1 MQEYRSYA
9 SLDDRIL
16 NDGDVGFVGFN
27 NRLRPD
33 QLQGGMLADAQNV
46 RFDRN
51 GEAQVRK
58 GIEVIE
64 APFAVGGDVL
74 RLPTTAEIG
83 NGSTAMLPTTIESAN
98 LVGADNKVS
107 IVINDPA
114 VEAGHTFVATDV
126 VAIEGLGFSTV
137 DPNSVA
143 PTSDP
148 LVITSLKTL
157 ASVTDNAITVGSLS
171 IGRTY
176 TIKTVGSTDFTA
188 IGASA
193 STIGVTFTATGAGS
207 GTGTVTNTKTLK
219 YDLSGSNESYSA
231 AVALPEDLIT
241 TAGNFL
247 VGKTYTIQSVGS
259 TNFTAIGA
267 SSNYVDVAFTATGAG
282 SGTGT
287 ASFNLNANTTQAV
300 IGFNMVL
307 DQGSVTEVYAST
319 EFSDPNENASQY
331 ILIASNLKV
340 VAKNLATNATVD
352 IAYPAGETV
361 PPAASMLQAFNKVFI
376 FRKGQVALEWD
387 GSFSTITSGSFEV
400 GKTYSITSLGGNSQ
414 TEWNTAAGTSGVT
427 YAVGSTFT
435 AATVGASGTG
445 TATSAFSKVASGT
458 YTQPV
463 QMSSTVTTAAGKM
476 TVTAGS
482 AHNLST
488 GNEVIVEDKA
498 GSNLVVGERYIVTVV
513 DSTNFTIF
521 VQHANETNT
530 QNVIFQKQVS
540 VGLGFT
546 HMPAPEFAVYHQRRL
561 VMPFQFSVTG
571 TNSYTSRGI
580 IDEVIASD
588 ILDSD
593 TYDQIYAQYR
603 FNAGEA
609 DFTVGLHSFSED
621 NLMVF
626 NRNSIHL
633 ISNTTSLQAA
643 STKLLTDEVGC
654 VARQS
659 IQQVGSQ
666 VIFLSD
672 NGVYSTQFFD
682 EYNLRGTETPLSEP
696 INETIKRINKDQR
709 GQAVAVY
716 FDNRYFIAV
725 PVDKFRDNRTENQ
738 VSGEFLT
745 KADALLAGI
754 PRENIEDSVALRNNV
769 ILIYNFLNKQWESV
783 DSVNSTDWDI
793 ENLIVAGEGSKRGVY
808 AINRLGGIHKIDSRL
823 QGVDLI
829 NVSIGGSDTTKDVK
843 GSITTRQYTF
853 GNMSRKNWKE
863 FQMHVESSADNT
875 SNFDLSA
882 ETENPDGTFTLGTL
896 NSFNGN
902 SDLAAAEDVSIR
914 GRIGNRRGH
923 GIQFTVNNTQGR
935 PRIRS
940 LQTQG
945 STSFRST
952 QKAE

>member
-16 NDGDVGFVGFN
+16 KDGDVGFVGFN

-74 RLPTTAEIG
+74 RLPTTAQIDDG
-83 NGSTAMLPTTIESAN
+83 VTALLPTTIESAN

-114 VEAGHTFVATDV
+114 VEAGHTFVATNAV
-126 VAIEGLGFSTV
+126 TVEGLGFSTV
-137 DPNSVA
+137 DPNG
-143 PTSDP
+143 
-148 LVITSLKTL
+148 LKTL

-259 TNFTAIGA
+259 TDFTAIGA
-267 SSNYVDVAFTATGAG
+267 SSNSVDVAFTATGAG

-307 DQGSVTEVYAST
+307 DQGAVTEVYAST

-400 GKTYSITSLGGNSQ
+400 GKTYSITSLGDNSQ

-463 QMSSTVTTAAGKM
+463 QISSTVTTAAGKM

-513 DSTNFTIF
+513 DSTTFTIF
-521 VQHANETNT
+521 VQHANESNT
-530 QNVIFQKQVS
+530 PNVIFQKQVS

-561 VMPFQFSVTG
+561 VMPFQFSVNASP
-571 TNSYTSRGI
+571 NSYTSRGI

-593 TYDQIYAQYR
+593 TYDQIFAQYR

-633 ISNTTSLQAA
+633 ISNTTSLQSA

-654 VARQS
+654 VARNS
-659 IQQVGSQ
+659 IEQVGSQ

-709 GQAVAVY
+709 SQAVAVY

-725 PVDKFRDNRTENQ
+725 PLDD
-738 VSGEFLT
+738 
-745 KADALLAGI
+745 
-754 PRENIEDSVALRNNV
+754 ALRNNA
-769 ILIYNFLNKQWESV
+769 ILIYNFLNKQWESI
-783 DSVNSTDWDI
+783 DSVDSTDWDI
-793 ENLIVAGEGSKRGVY
+793 ENLIVAGEGSQRGVY
-808 AINRLGGIHKIDSRL
+808 AINRLGGIHKVDARL
-823 QGVDLI
+823 QGDDLI
-829 NVSIGGSDTTKDVK
+829 NVSIGGSDETKDVK

-863 FQMHVESSADNT
+863 FQMHVESSADNA

-902 SDLAAAEDVSIR
+902 ANLPKAEDVSIR

-940 LQTQG
+940 IQTQG
-945 STSFRST
+945 ATSFRST

>member
-9 SLDDRIL
+9 NLDDRIL

-74 RLPTTAEIG
+74 RLPTTGEIG
-83 NGSTAMLPTTIESAN
+83 NGSTAMLPTTIESATLDGTPN
-98 LVGADNKVS
+98 QAN
-107 IVINDPA
+107 IIINDPA
-114 VEAGHTFVATDV
+114 VEAGHIFAADDV
-126 VAIEGLGFSTV
+126 VTVEGLGFSTV
-137 DPNSVA
+137 DPNG
-143 PTSDP
+143 
-148 LVITSLKTL
+148 LKTL
-157 ASVTDNAITVGSLS
+157 VSVTDN
-171 IGRTY
+171 
-176 TIKTVGSTDFTA
+176 
-188 IGASA
+188 GA
-193 STIGVTFTATGAGS
+193 TR
-207 GTGTVTNTKTLK
+207 TLK
-219 YDLSGSNESYSA
+219 YALTGSDE
-231 AVALPEDLIT
+231 
-241 TAGNFL
+241 
-247 VGKTYTIQSVGS
+247 TYTTPIVLPQQLP
-259 TNFTAIGA
+259 FA
-267 SSNYVDVAFTATGAG
+267 
-282 SGTGT
+282 
-287 ASFNLNANTTQAV
+287 LNANTTQAV

-307 DQGSVTEVYAST
+307 DQGQVTEVYAST
-319 EFSDPNENASQY
+319 AFSDPNDNASQY
-331 ILIASNLKV
+331 LLIASNLKV
-340 VAKNLATNATVD
+340 VTKNLATDATVD

-361 PPAASMLQAFNKVFI
+361 PPESSMLQTFNKVFI

-387 GSFSTITSGSFEV
+387 GSFSTVTAGSFVV
-400 GKTYSITSLGGNSQ
+400 GRTYTIT
-414 TEWNTAAGTSGVT
+414 
-427 YAVGSTFT
+427 AVGNTDFQAIGASADTIGVTFT
-435 AATVGASGTG
+435 ATGAGSGTG

-463 QMSSTVTTAAGKM
+463 PLSLTDIDYVSGIATATASTAAVATLLVGDTLTFTDAGSSTYAAGDTI
-476 TVTAGS
+476 TVKS
-482 AHNLST
+482 IPST
-488 GNEVIVEDKA
+488 TTFTFASDKA
-498 GSNLVVGERYIVTVV
+498 DDTNKNGTV
-513 DSTNFTIF
+513 
-521 VQHANETNT
+521 
-530 QNVIFQKQVS
+530 QKRVS
-540 VGLGFT
+540 VGLGFS

-561 VMPFQFSVTG
+561 VMPFQFSVDASP
-571 TNSYTSRGI
+571 NSYTSRGI
-580 IDEVIASD
+580 LDEVIASD

-696 INETIKRINKDQR
+696 INETIKRINKDQST
-709 GQAVAVY
+709 QAVAVY

-725 PVDKFRDNRTENQ
+725 PLDD
-738 VSGEFLT
+738 
-745 KADALLAGI
+745 
-754 PRENIEDSVALRNNV
+754 ALRNNA
-769 ILIYNFLNKQWESV
+769 ILIYNFLNKQWESI
-783 DSVNSTDWDI
+783 DSVDSTDWDI
-793 ENLIVAGEGSKRGVY
+793 ENLIVAGEGSQRGVY
-808 AINRLGGIHKIDSRL
+808 AINRLGGIHKIDARL
-823 QGVDLI
+823 QGDDLI
-829 NVSIGGSDTTKDVK
+829 NVSIGGSNETKDVK

-853 GNMSRKNWKE
+853 GNMTRKNWKE
-863 FQMHVESSADNT
+863 FQMHVESSADNN

-902 SDLAAAEDVSIR
+902 ADLLKAEDVSIR

>member
-83 NGSTAMLPTTIESAN
+83 NGSTAMLPTTIESATLDGDDTPDKAN
-98 LVGADNKVS
+98 
-107 IVINDPA
+107 IIINNPA
-114 VEAGHTFVATDV
+114 VEAGHTFAADDV
-126 VAIEGLGFSTV
+126 VAVEGLGFTTV

-157 ASVTDNAITVGSLS
+157 LSVTDNGN
-171 IGRTY
+171 G
-176 TIKTVGSTDFTA
+176 
-188 IGASA
+188 
-193 STIGVTFTATGAGS
+193 
-207 GTGTVTNTKTLK
+207 TKTLK
-219 YDLSGSNESYSA
+219 YALTGANETYTTPI
-231 AVALPEDLIT
+231 VLPEQLE
-241 TAGNFL
+241 F
-247 VGKTYTIQSVGS
+247 Q
-259 TNFTAIGA
+259 
-267 SSNYVDVAFTATGAG
+267 
-282 SGTGT
+282 
-287 ASFNLNANTTQAV
+287 LNANTTQAV

-361 PPAASMLQAFNKVFI
+361 PPESSMLQAFNKVFI

-400 GKTYSITSLGGNSQ
+400 GKTYTITSLGGNSQ
-414 TEWNTAAGTSGVT
+414 AEWNTAAGTSGVT

-435 AATVGASGTG
+435 AATVGVSGTG
-445 TATSAFSKVASGT
+445 TATSSFSKVASGT

-463 QMSSTVTTAAGKM
+463 ELDSDGFVITNGEATVDVDNTLSAGDTVVLTAAGGSTLTQGDSFVVSEASSTEFKFFVNADD
-476 TVTAGS
+476 VT
-482 AHNLST
+482 N
-488 GNEVIVEDKA
+488 K
-498 GSNLVVGERYIVTVV
+498 
-513 DSTNFTIF
+513 TNIHFT
-521 VQHANETNT
+521 
-530 QNVIFQKQVS
+530 KKVS

-696 INETIKRINKDQR
+696 INETIKRINKDQSS
-709 GQAVAVY
+709 QAVAVY

>member
-9 SLDDRIL
+9 NLDDRIL
-16 NDGDVGFVGFN
+16 NDGDVGFAGFN

-33 QLQGGMLADAQNV
+33 QLQGGMLVDSQNI
-46 RFDRN
+46 RLDRN

-74 RLPTTAEIG
+74 RLPTTAEID
-83 NGSTAMLPTTIESAN
+83 NGSTAMLPTTIESATLDGTPN
-98 LVGADNKVS
+98 QAN
-107 IVINDPA
+107 IIINDPA
-114 VEAGHTFVATDV
+114 VEAGHIFAADNV
-126 VAIEGLGFSTV
+126 VTVEGLGFSTV
-137 DPNSVA
+137 DPNG
-143 PTSDP
+143 
-148 LVITSLKTL
+148 LKTL
-157 ASVTDNAITVGSLS
+157 VSVTDN
-171 IGRTY
+171 
-176 TIKTVGSTDFTA
+176 
-188 IGASA
+188 GA
-193 STIGVTFTATGAGS
+193 TR
-207 GTGTVTNTKTLK
+207 TLK
-219 YDLSGSNESYSA
+219 YALSGSDE
-231 AVALPEDLIT
+231 
-241 TAGNFL
+241 
-247 VGKTYTIQSVGS
+247 TYTAPIVLPQALE
-259 TNFTAIGA
+259 FT
-267 SSNYVDVAFTATGAG
+267 
-282 SGTGT
+282 
-287 ASFNLNANTTQAV
+287 LNANTEQAV

-319 EFSDPNENASQY
+319 DFSDPNENASQY

-361 PPAASMLQAFNKVFI
+361 PPESSMLQAFNKVFI
-376 FRKGQVALEWD
+376 FRKGQVALEWN
-387 GSFSTITSGSFEV
+387 GSFS
-400 GKTYSITSLGGNSQ
+400 
-414 TEWNTAAGTSGVT
+414 GTP
-427 YAVGSTFT
+427 AFT
-435 AATVGASGTG
+435 
-445 TATSAFSKVASGT
+445 KVASGT

-463 QMSSTVTTAAGKM
+463 PLSLTDIDYASGVATATASTAAVATLLVGDTLTFTDAGSSTYSVGD
-476 TVTAGS
+476 TVTVQTIP
-482 AHNLST
+482 ST
-488 GNEVIVEDKA
+488 TTFTFSSDKA
-498 GSNLVVGERYIVTVV
+498 DATNKNGTV
-513 DSTNFTIF
+513 
-521 VQHANETNT
+521 
-530 QNVIFQKQVS
+530 QKRVS
-540 VGLGFT
+540 VGLGFS

-561 VMPFQFSVTG
+561 VMPFQFSVDASV
-571 TNSYTSRGI
+571 NSYTSRGI
-580 IDEVIASD
+580 LDEVIASD

-633 ISNTTSLQAA
+633 ISNTTALQSA

-654 VARQS
+654 IARQT
-659 IQQVGSQ
+659 ITQVGNQ

-696 INETIKRINKDQR
+696 INETIKRINKDQST
-709 GQAVAVY
+709 QAVAVY

-725 PVDKFRDNRTENQ
+725 PLDD
-738 VSGEFLT
+738 
-745 KADALLAGI
+745 
-754 PRENIEDSVALRNNV
+754 ALRNNA
-769 ILIYNFLNKQWESV
+769 ILIYNFLNKQWESIDNV
-783 DSVNSTDWDI
+783 DSEDWDI
-793 ENLIVAGEGSKRGVY
+793 ENLIVAGEGSQRGVY
-808 AINRLGGIHKIDSRL
+808 AINRLGGIHKIDARL
-823 QGVDLI
+823 QGDDLI
-829 NVSIGGSDTTKDVK
+829 NVSIGGSNETKDVK

-853 GNMSRKNWKE
+853 GNMTRKNWKE
-863 FQMHVESSADNT
+863 FQMHVESSADNN

-902 SDLAAAEDVSIR
+902 ADLLKAEDVSIR

-923 GIQFTVNNTQGR
+923 GIQFTINNTQGR

>member
-74 RLPTTAEIG
+74 RLPTTAQIDDG
-83 NGSTAMLPTTIESAN
+83 VTAMLPTTIESAN

-259 TNFTAIGA
+259 TDFTAIGA
-267 SSNYVDVAFTATGAG
+267 SSNSVDVAFTATGVG

-287 ASFNLNANTTQAV
+287 ASFNLSANTTQAV

-307 DQGSVTEVYAST
+307 DQGAVTEVYAST
-319 EFSDPNENASQY
+319 DFSDPNENASQY

-340 VAKNLATNATVD
+340 VTKNLATNATVD

-361 PPAASMLQAFNKVFI
+361 PPESSMLQAFNKVFI

-387 GSFSTITSGSFEV
+387 GSFS
-400 GKTYSITSLGGNSQ
+400 
-414 TEWNTAAGTSGVT
+414 GTP
-427 YAVGSTFT
+427 AFT
-435 AATVGASGTG
+435 
-445 TATSAFSKVASGT
+445 KVASGT

-463 QMSSTVTTAAGKM
+463 PLSLTDIDYASGVATATASTAAVATLLVGDTLTFTDAGSSTYSVGD
-476 TVTAGS
+476 TVTVQTIP
-482 AHNLST
+482 ST
-488 GNEVIVEDKA
+488 TTFTFSSDKA
-498 GSNLVVGERYIVTVV
+498 DATNKNGTV
-513 DSTNFTIF
+513 
-521 VQHANETNT
+521 
-530 QNVIFQKQVS
+530 QKRVS
-540 VGLGFT
+540 VGLGFS

-561 VMPFQFSVTG
+561 VMPFQFSVDASP
-571 TNSYTSRGI
+571 NSYTSRGI

-659 IQQVGSQ
+659 IKQVGNQ

-709 GQAVAVY
+709 SQAVAVY

-725 PVDKFRDNRTENQ
+725 PLDD
-738 VSGEFLT
+738 
-745 KADALLAGI
+745 
-754 PRENIEDSVALRNNV
+754 ALRNNA
-769 ILIYNFLNKQWESV
+769 ILIYNFLNKQWESI
-783 DSVNSTDWDI
+783 DSVDSTDWDI
-793 ENLIVAGEGSKRGVY
+793 ENLIVAGEGSQRGVY
-808 AINRLGGIHKIDSRL
+808 AINRLGGIHKIDARL
-823 QGVDLI
+823 QGDDLI
-829 NVSIGGSDTTKDVK
+829 NVSIGGSNETKDVK

-853 GNMSRKNWKE
+853 GNMTRKNWKE
-863 FQMHVESSADNT
+863 FQMHIESSADNA

-902 SDLAAAEDVSIR
+902 ANLPKAEDVSIR

-923 GIQFTVNNTQGR
+923 GIQFTINNTQGR

-952 QKAE
+952 QKAI

>member
-9 SLDDRIL
+9 NLDDRIL

-33 QLQGGMLADAQNV
+33 QLQGGMLVDSQNI
-46 RFDRN
+46 RLDRN

-64 APFAVGGDVL
+64 APFAVGGSDAVL
-74 RLPTTAEIG
+74 RLPTDDQVG
-83 NGSTAMLPTTIESAN
+83 NGSTTMLPTTIESATLDGTPN
-98 LVGADNKVS
+98 QAN
-107 IVINDPA
+107 IIINDPA
-114 VEAGHTFVATDV
+114 VEAGHIFAADDV
-126 VAIEGLGFSTV
+126 VTVEGLGFSTV
-137 DPNSVA
+137 DPNGLR
-143 PTSDP
+143 T
-148 LVITSLKTL
+148 LV
-157 ASVTDNAITVGSLS
+157 SVTDN
-171 IGRTY
+171 
-176 TIKTVGSTDFTA
+176 
-188 IGASA
+188 GA
-193 STIGVTFTATGAGS
+193 TR
-207 GTGTVTNTKTLK
+207 TLK
-219 YDLSGSNESYSA
+219 YALTGSNE
-231 AVALPEDLIT
+231 
-241 TAGNFL
+241 
-247 VGKTYTIQSVGS
+247 TYTAPIVLPQQLS
-259 TNFTAIGA
+259 FT
-267 SSNYVDVAFTATGAG
+267 
-282 SGTGT
+282 
-287 ASFNLNANTTQAV
+287 LNTNTTQAI
-300 IGFNMVL
+300 IGFNMLL
-307 DQGSVTEVYAST
+307 DQGEVTEVYASSS
-319 EFSDPNENASQY
+319 FSDPNDNASQY
-331 ILIASNLKV
+331 ILIASNQKV
-340 VAKNLATNATVD
+340 VAKNLLTEATVD
-352 IAYPAGETV
+352 LTYPVAETV
-361 PPAASMLQAFNKVFI
+361 PPESSMLQAFNKVFI
-376 FRKGQVALEWD
+376 FRKGQAALEWD
-387 GSFSTITSGSFEV
+387 GSFSTVTAGSFVV
-400 GKTYSITSLGGNSQ
+400 GRTYTIT
-414 TEWNTAAGTSGVT
+414 
-427 YAVGSTFT
+427 AVGNTNFQAIGASADTTGITFT
-435 AATVGASGTG
+435 ATGAGSGTG

-463 QMSSTVTTAAGKM
+463 PLSLTDIDYASGIATATASTAAVATLLVGDTLTFTDSGSSTYSVGDAVVVRSIPSTT
-476 TVTAGS
+476 TFTF
-482 AHNLST
+482 ST
-488 GNEVIVEDKA
+488 DKA
-498 GSNLVVGERYIVTVV
+498 
-513 DSTNFTIF
+513 DATNKNGTL
-521 VQHANETNT
+521 
-530 QNVIFQKQVS
+530 QKRVS
-540 VGLGFT
+540 VGLGFS

-561 VMPFQFSVTG
+561 VMPFQFSVNATP
-571 TNSYTSRGI
+571 NSYTSRGI
-580 IDEVIASD
+580 LDEVIASD

-633 ISNTTSLQAA
+633 ISNTTSLQGA

-709 GQAVAVY
+709 TQAVAVY

-725 PVDKFRDNRTENQ
+725 PLDN
-738 VSGEFLT
+738 
-745 KADALLAGI
+745 
-754 PRENIEDSVALRNNV
+754 ALRNNA
-769 ILIYNFLNKQWESV
+769 ILVYNFLNKQWESI
-783 DSVNSTDWDI
+783 DSVDNSEWDI
-793 ENLIVAGEGSKRGVY
+793 ENLIVSGEGSNRGVY
-808 AINRLGGIHKIDSRL
+808 AINRLGGIHKLDSRL
-823 QGVDLI
+823 QGDDLI
-829 NVSIGGSDTTKDVK
+829 NVSIGGSDVAEDIK

-853 GNMSRKNWKE
+853 GNMTRKNWKE
-863 FQMHVESSADNT
+863 FQMHVESSADNA

-882 ETENPDGTFTLGTL
+882 ETENPDGIFPLGTL
-896 NSFNGN
+896 KSFNDN
-902 SDLAAAEDVSIR
+902 ADLPKAEDVSIR

>member
-9 SLDDRIL
+9 NLDDRIL
-16 NDGDVGFVGFN
+16 NDGDVGFAGFN

-33 QLQGGMLADAQNV
+33 QLQGGMLVDSQNI
-46 RFDRN
+46 RLDRN

-64 APFAVGGDVL
+64 APFAVGGTVF
-74 RLPTTAEIG
+74 RLPSTAEIG
-83 NGSTAMLPTTIESAN
+83 NGSTAMLPTTIESAS
-98 LVGADNKVS
+98 LVGADNQAN
-107 IVINDPA
+107 IIIDDPA
-114 VEAGHTFVATDV
+114 VEAGYTFAADDV
-126 VAIEGLGFSTV
+126 VTVEGLGPSGSSFTV
-137 DPNSVA
+137 DPNGLR
-143 PTSDP
+143 T
-148 LVITSLKTL
+148 LV
-157 ASVTDNAITVGSLS
+157 SVTDN
-171 IGRTY
+171 
-176 TIKTVGSTDFTA
+176 
-188 IGASA
+188 GA
-193 STIGVTFTATGAGS
+193 TR
-207 GTGTVTNTKTLK
+207 TLK
-219 YDLSGSNESYSA
+219 YALSGSNE
-231 AVALPEDLIT
+231 
-241 TAGNFL
+241 
-247 VGKTYTIQSVGS
+247 TYTAPIVLPQALE
-259 TNFTAIGA
+259 FT
-267 SSNYVDVAFTATGAG
+267 
-282 SGTGT
+282 
-287 ASFNLNANTTQAV
+287 LNANTEQAV
-300 IGFNMVL
+300 IGFNMLL
-307 DQGSVTEVYAST
+307 DQGAVTEVYAST
-319 EFSDPNENASQY
+319 NFSDPNENASQY

-361 PPAASMLQAFNKVFI
+361 PPESSMLQAFNKVFI
-376 FRKGQVALEWD
+376 FRKGQVALEWN
-387 GSFSTITSGSFEV
+387 GSFS
-400 GKTYSITSLGGNSQ
+400 
-414 TEWNTAAGTSGVT
+414 GTP
-427 YAVGSTFT
+427 AFT
-435 AATVGASGTG
+435 
-445 TATSAFSKVASGT
+445 KVASGT

-463 QMSSTVTTAAGKM
+463 QITSTVTTASGKM

-498 GSNLVVGERYIVTVV
+498 GSNLIVGERYIVTVV
-513 DSTNFTIF
+513 DSTTFTIF
-521 VQHANETNT
+521 VQHANESNT
-530 QNVIFQKQVS
+530 PNVIFQQQVS

-580 IDEVIASD
+580 LDEVIASD

-654 VARQS
+654 VARNS
-659 IQQVGSQ
+659 IEQVGSQ

-709 GQAVAVY
+709 SQAVAVY

-725 PVDKFRDNRTENQ
+725 PLDD
-738 VSGEFLT
+738 
-745 KADALLAGI
+745 
-754 PRENIEDSVALRNNV
+754 ALRNNA
-769 ILIYNFLNKQWESV
+769 ILIYNFLNKQWESI
-783 DSVNSTDWDI
+783 DSVDSTDWDI
-793 ENLIVAGEGSKRGVY
+793 ENLIVAGEGSNRGVY
-808 AINRLGGIHKIDSRL
+808 AINRLGGIHKLDSRL
-823 QGVDLI
+823 QGDDLI
-829 NVSIGGSDTTKDVK
+829 NVSIGGSDVAKDIK

-853 GNMSRKNWKE
+853 GNMTRKNWKE
-863 FQMHVESSADNT
+863 FQMHVESSADNA

-882 ETENPDGTFTLGTL
+882 ETENPDGTFALGTL
-896 NSFNGN
+896 NSFNDN
-902 SDLAAAEDVSIR
+902 VNLPKAEDVSIR

>member
-16 NDGDVGFVGFN
+16 KDGDVGFVGFN

-74 RLPTTAEIG
+74 RLPTAAQIDDGVTAL
-83 NGSTAMLPTTIESAN
+83 LPTTIESAN

-114 VEAGHTFVATDV
+114 VEAGHTFVATNAV
-126 VAIEGLGFSTV
+126 TVEGLGFSTV
-137 DPNSVA
+137 DPNG
-143 PTSDP
+143 
-148 LVITSLKTL
+148 LKTL
-157 ASVTDNAITVGSLS
+157 ASVTDNG
-171 IGRTY
+171 
-176 TIKTVGSTDFTA
+176 D
-188 IGASA
+188 
-193 STIGVTFTATGAGS
+193 
-207 GTGTVTNTKTLK
+207 TKTLK
-219 YDLSGSNESYSA
+219 YDLSGSNEGYSA
-231 AVALPEDLIT
+231 AIVLPEQLQV

-247 VGKTYTIQSVGS
+247 IGKTYTIQSVGS
-259 TNFTAIGA
+259 TDFTAIGA
-267 SSNYVDVAFTATGAG
+267 SSNAVDVAFTATGAG

-307 DQGSVTEVYAST
+307 DQGAVTEVYAST

-340 VAKNLATNATVD
+340 VAKNLTTNATVD

-400 GKTYSITSLGGNSQ
+400 GKTYSITSLGDNSQ

-463 QMSSTVTTAAGKM
+463 QISSTVTTAAGKM

-561 VMPFQFSVTG
+561 VMPFQFSVNASV
-571 TNSYTSRGI
+571 NSYTSRGI

-696 INETIKRINKDQR
+696 INETIKRINKDQSS
-709 GQAVAVY
+709 QAVAVY

-725 PVDKFRDNRTENQ
+725 PLDD
-738 VSGEFLT
+738 
-745 KADALLAGI
+745 
-754 PRENIEDSVALRNNV
+754 ALRNNA
-769 ILIYNFLNKQWESV
+769 ILIYNFLNKQWESIDNV
-783 DSVNSTDWDI
+783 DSTDWDI
-793 ENLIVAGEGSKRGVY
+793 ENLIVAGEGSQRGVY
-808 AINRLGGIHKIDSRL
+808 AINRLGGIHKVDARL
-823 QGVDLI
+823 QGDDLI
-829 NVSIGGSDTTKDVK
+829 NVSIGGSDETKTVK

-863 FQMHVESSADNT
+863 FQMHVESSADNA

-902 SDLAAAEDVSIR
+902 ANLPKAEDVSIR

-940 LQTQG
+940 IQTQG
-945 STSFRST
+945 ATSFRST

>member
-9 SLDDRIL
+9 NLDDRIL
-16 NDGDVGFVGFN
+16 NDGDVGFAGFN

-33 QLQGGMLADAQNV
+33 QLQGGMLVDSQNI
-46 RFDRN
+46 RLDRN

-74 RLPTTAEIG
+74 RLPTTAEID
-83 NGSTAMLPTTIESAN
+83 NGSTAMLPTTIESATLDGTPN
-98 LVGADNKVS
+98 QAN
-107 IVINDPA
+107 IIINDPA
-114 VEAGHTFVATDV
+114 IEAGHIFAADDV
-126 VAIEGLGFSTV
+126 VAIEGLGFTTV

-157 ASVTDNAITVGSLS
+157 VSVTDN
-171 IGRTY
+171 
-176 TIKTVGSTDFTA
+176 
-188 IGASA
+188 GA
-193 STIGVTFTATGAGS
+193 TR
-207 GTGTVTNTKTLK
+207 TLK
-219 YDLSGSNESYSA
+219 YALTGSDE
-231 AVALPEDLIT
+231 
-241 TAGNFL
+241 
-247 VGKTYTIQSVGS
+247 TYTTPIVLPQQLP
-259 TNFTAIGA
+259 FA
-267 SSNYVDVAFTATGAG
+267 
-282 SGTGT
+282 
-287 ASFNLNANTTQAV
+287 LNANTTQAV

-307 DQGSVTEVYAST
+307 DQGAVTEVYAST
-319 EFSDPNENASQY
+319 AFSDPNDNASQY
-331 ILIASNLKV
+331 LLIASNLKV
-340 VAKNLATNATVD
+340 VTKNLSTDATVE
-352 IAYPAGETV
+352 IAYPPGETV
-361 PPAASMLQAFNKVFI
+361 PPQSSMLQAFNKVFI

-400 GKTYSITSLGGNSQ
+400 GKTYTITSLGNNSQ
-414 TEWNTAAGTSGVT
+414 ANWNTVAGTSGVT

-435 AATVGASGTG
+435 ADTVGVSGTG

-463 QMSSTVTTAAGKM
+463 PLSLTDIDYASGIATATASTAAVATLIVGDTLTFTDAGSSTYSVGNTITVKSIPSTT
-476 TVTAGS
+476 TFTFS
-482 AHNLST
+482 S
-488 GNEVIVEDKA
+488 DKA
-498 GSNLVVGERYIVTVV
+498 DATNKNGTV
-513 DSTNFTIF
+513 
-521 VQHANETNT
+521 
-530 QNVIFQKQVS
+530 QKRVS
-540 VGLGFT
+540 VGLGFS

-561 VMPFQFSVTG
+561 VMPFQFSVDASV
-571 TNSYTSRGI
+571 NSYTSRGI
-580 IDEVIASD
+580 LDEVIASD

-609 DFTVGLHSFSED
+609 DFTVGMHSFSED

-633 ISNTTSLQAA
+633 ISNTTALQSA

-654 VARQS
+654 IARQT
-659 IQQVGSQ
+659 ITQVGNQ

-696 INETIKRINKDQR
+696 INETIKRINKDQST
-709 GQAVAVY
+709 QAVAVY

-725 PVDKFRDNRTENQ
+725 PLDD
-738 VSGEFLT
+738 
-745 KADALLAGI
+745 
-754 PRENIEDSVALRNNV
+754 ALRNNA
-769 ILIYNFLNKQWESV
+769 ILIYNFLNKQWESIDNV
-783 DSVNSTDWDI
+783 DSEDWDI
-793 ENLIVAGEGSKRGVY
+793 ENLIVAGEGSQRGVY
-808 AINRLGGIHKIDSRL
+808 AINRLGGIHKIDARL
-823 QGVDLI
+823 QGDDLI
-829 NVSIGGSDTTKDVK
+829 NVSIGGSNETKDVK

-853 GNMSRKNWKE
+853 GNMTRKNWKE
-863 FQMHVESSADNT
+863 FQMHVESSADNN

-902 SDLAAAEDVSIR
+902 ADLLKAEDVSIR

-923 GIQFTVNNTQGR
+923 GIQFTINNTQGR

>member
-9 SLDDRIL
+9 NLDDRIL

-33 QLQGGMLADAQNV
+33 QLQGGMLVDAQNI
-46 RFDRN
+46 RLDRN

-74 RLPTTAEIG
+74 RLPLTGEIDNGTTTI
-83 NGSTAMLPTTIESAN
+83 LPTTIESAN

-114 VEAGHTFVATDV
+114 VDPGHTFAADDV
-126 VAIEGLGFSTV
+126 VAVEGLGFTTV

-157 ASVTDNAITVGSLS
+157 VSVTDNG
-171 IGRTY
+171 
-176 TIKTVGSTDFTA
+176 D
-188 IGASA
+188 
-193 STIGVTFTATGAGS
+193 
-207 GTGTVTNTKTLK
+207 TKTLK
-219 YDLSGSNESYSA
+219 YALTGSDE
-231 AVALPEDLIT
+231 
-241 TAGNFL
+241 
-247 VGKTYTIQSVGS
+247 TYTTPIVLPQVL
-259 TNFTAIGA
+259 NF
-267 SSNYVDVAFTATGAG
+267 D
-282 SGTGT
+282 
-287 ASFNLNANTTQAV
+287 LNNNTTQAV
-300 IGFNMVL
+300 IGFNMIL
-307 DQGSVTEVYAST
+307 DEGSVTEVYASSA
-319 EFSDPNENASQY
+319 FSDPNDNASQY
-331 ILIASNLKV
+331 VLIASNLKV
-340 VAKNLATNATVD
+340 VAKNLLTEATVE
-352 IAYPAGETV
+352 IAYAPGETI
-361 PPAASMLQAFNKVFI
+361 PPTSSMLQAFNKVFI

-387 GSFSTITSGSFEV
+387 GSFSAITSGSFEV
-400 GKTYSITSLGGNSQ
+400 GKTYTITSLGGNTQ
-414 TEWNTAAGTSGVT
+414 ANWNTVAGTSGLT
-427 YAVGSTFT
+427 YAVGNTFN
-435 AATVGASGTG
+435 AATVGVSGTG

-463 QMSSTVTTAAGKM
+463 QITSTVTTAAGKM

-498 GSNLVVGERYIVTVV
+498 GSNLIVGERYIVTVV
-513 DSTNFTIF
+513 DSTTFTIF
-521 VQHANETNT
+521 VQHANESNT
-530 QNVIFQKQVS
+530 PNVIFQQQVS

-561 VMPFQFSVTG
+561 VMPFQFSVNASL
-571 TNSYTSRGI
+571 NSYTSRGI
-580 IDEVIASD
+580 LDEVIASD

-633 ISNTTSLQAA
+633 ISNTTSLQTA

-725 PVDKFRDNRTENQ
+725 PLDD
-738 VSGEFLT
+738 
-745 KADALLAGI
+745 
-754 PRENIEDSVALRNNV
+754 ALRNNA
-769 ILIYNFLNKQWESV
+769 ILIYNFLNKQWESIDSV
-783 DSVNSTDWDI
+783 DSEDWDI
-793 ENLIVAGEGSKRGVY
+793 ENLIVAGEGSQRGVY
-808 AINRLGGIHKIDSRL
+808 AINRRGGIHKIDARL
-823 QGVDLI
+823 QGDDLI
-829 NVSIGGSDTTKDVK
+829 NVSIGGSNETKDVK

-896 NSFNGN
+896 TSFNGG
-902 SDLAAAEDVSIR
+902 DALLKTEDVSIR

>member
-16 NDGDVGFVGFN
+16 KDGDVGFVGFN

-74 RLPTTAEIG
+74 RLPTTAQIDDG
-83 NGSTAMLPTTIESAN
+83 VTALLPTTIESAN
-98 LVGADNKVS
+98 LVGSDNKVS

-114 VEAGHTFVATDV
+114 IEAGHTFVATNSV
-126 VAIEGLGFSTV
+126 QVEGLGFSTV
-137 DPNSVA
+137 DPNG
-143 PTSDP
+143 THT
-148 LVITSLKTL
+148 LV
-157 ASVTDNAITVGSLS
+157 SVTDNG
-171 IGRTY
+171 
-176 TIKTVGSTDFTA
+176 D
-188 IGASA
+188 
-193 STIGVTFTATGAGS
+193 
-207 GTGTVTNTKTLK
+207 TKTLK
-219 YDLSGSNESYSA
+219 YDLSGSDESYSA

-241 TAGNFL
+241 TAGGFL
-247 VGKTYTIQSVGS
+247 VGKTYTIVSVGS
-259 TNFTAIGA
+259 TDFTAIGA
-267 SSNYVDVAFTATGAG
+267 SSNAVDVVFTATGAG

-287 ASFNLNANTTQAV
+287 ASFNLNANTTQAI

-307 DQGSVTEVYAST
+307 DAGAVTEVYASA

-352 IAYPAGETV
+352 IAYPTGETV
-361 PPAASMLQAFNKVFI
+361 PPESSMLQAFNKVFI

-387 GSFSTITSGSFEV
+387 GSFSTITAGSFEV
-400 GKTYSITSLGGNSQ
+400 GRTYTIT
-414 TEWNTAAGTSGVT
+414 
-427 YAVGSTFT
+427 AVGNTDFQAIGASADTIGVTFT
-435 AATVGASGTG
+435 ATGAGSGTG

-463 QMSSTVTTAAGKM
+463 PLSLTDIDYASGVGTATASTAAVATLLVGDTLTFTDAGSSTYSVGDTITVQTIPSTT
-476 TVTAGS
+476 TFTF
-482 AHNLST
+482 ST
-488 GNEVIVEDKA
+488 DKA
-498 GSNLVVGERYIVTVV
+498 DATNKNGTV
-513 DSTNFTIF
+513 
-521 VQHANETNT
+521 
-530 QNVIFQKQVS
+530 QKRVS
-540 VGLGFT
+540 VGLGFS

-561 VMPFQFSVTG
+561 VMPFQFSVDASA
-571 TNSYTSRGI
+571 NSYTSRGI
-580 IDEVIASD
+580 LDEVIASD

-633 ISNTTSLQAA
+633 ISNTTSLQSA

-654 VARQS
+654 VARKS
-659 IQQVGSQ
+659 IEQVGNQ

-696 INETIKRINKDQR
+696 INETIKRINTDQR
-709 GQAVAVY
+709 SQAVAVY

-725 PVDKFRDNRTENQ
+725 PLDD
-738 VSGEFLT
+738 
-745 KADALLAGI
+745 
-754 PRENIEDSVALRNNV
+754 ALRNNA
-769 ILIYNFLNKQWESV
+769 ILIYNFLNKQWESI

-793 ENLIVAGEGSKRGVY
+793 QNLIVAGEGSQRGVY
-808 AINRLGGIHKIDSRL
+808 AINRLGGIHKVDARL
-823 QGVDLI
+823 QGDDLI
-829 NVSIGGSDTTKDVK
+829 NVSIGGSNETKTVK

-863 FQMHVESSADNT
+863 FQMHVESSADNV

-882 ETENPDGTFTLGTL
+882 ETENPDGIFTLGTL
-896 NSFNGN
+896 NSFDGN
-902 SDLAAAEDVSIR
+902 ADLAAAEDVSIR

-940 LQTQG
+940 IQTQG
-945 STSFRST
+945 ATSFRST

>member
-64 APFAVGGDVL
+64 APFAVGGTVL
-74 RLPTTAEIG
+74 RLPTTAEIDDG
-83 NGSTAMLPTTIESAN
+83 VTALLPTTIESAT
-98 LVGADNKVS
+98 LVGADNQAN
-107 IVINDPA
+107 IIINDPA
-114 VEAGHTFVATDV
+114 VDPGHTFVATNAV
-126 VAIEGLGFSTV
+126 TVEGLGFSTV
-137 DPNSVA
+137 DPNG
-143 PTSDP
+143 
-148 LVITSLKTL
+148 LKTL
-157 ASVTDNAITVGSLS
+157 VSVTDNG
-171 IGRTY
+171 
-176 TIKTVGSTDFTA
+176 D
-188 IGASA
+188 
-193 STIGVTFTATGAGS
+193 
-207 GTGTVTNTKTLK
+207 TKTLK
-219 YDLSGSNESYSA
+219 YALTGSNE
-231 AVALPEDLIT
+231 
-241 TAGNFL
+241 
-247 VGKTYTIQSVGS
+247 TYTAPIVLPQQLP
-259 TNFTAIGA
+259 FT
-267 SSNYVDVAFTATGAG
+267 
-282 SGTGT
+282 
-287 ASFNLNANTTQAV
+287 LNTNTTQAV
-300 IGFNMVL
+300 VGFNMVL
-307 DQGSVTEVYAST
+307 DQGAVTEVYAST
-319 EFSDPNENASQY
+319 DFSDPNENASQY

-361 PPAASMLQAFNKVFI
+361 PPESSMLQAFNKVFI

-387 GSFSTITSGSFEV
+387 GSFS
-400 GKTYSITSLGGNSQ
+400 
-414 TEWNTAAGTSGVT
+414 GTP
-427 YAVGSTFT
+427 AFT
-435 AATVGASGTG
+435 
-445 TATSAFSKVASGT
+445 KVASGT

-463 QMSSTVTTAAGKM
+463 
-476 TVTAGS
+476 
-482 AHNLST
+482 
-488 GNEVIVEDKA
+488 VIVTPASGFSITNNVATVDLGA
-498 GSNLVVGERYIVTVV
+498 GTHGLAVGDTITLLESNSSGLTVGDDFVVSTVV
-513 DSTNFTIF
+513 D
-521 VQHANETNT
+521 ANEFKFFVNSPDVATHT
-530 QNVIFQKQVS
+530 GTVPEFSKRVS

-561 VMPFQFSVTG
+561 VMPFQFSVDASA
-571 TNSYTSRGI
+571 NSYTSRGI

-696 INETIKRINKDQR
+696 INKTIKRINKDQSS
-709 GQAVAVY
+709 QAVAVY

-725 PVDKFRDNRTENQ
+725 PLDD
-738 VSGEFLT
+738 
-745 KADALLAGI
+745 
-754 PRENIEDSVALRNNV
+754 ALRNNA
-769 ILIYNFLNKQWESV
+769 ILIYNFLNKQWESIDNV
-783 DSVNSTDWDI
+783 DSTDWDI
-793 ENLIVAGEGSKRGVY
+793 DNLIVAGEGSKRGVY
-808 AINRLGGIHKIDSRL
+808 AINRLGGIHKVDARL
-823 QGVDLI
+823 QGDDLI
-829 NVSIGGSDTTKDVK
+829 NVSIGGSNETKTVK

-896 NSFNGN
+896 TSFNGN
-902 SDLAAAEDVSIR
+902 ANLPKAEDVSIR

>member
-9 SLDDRIL
+9 NLDDRIL

-33 QLQGGMLADAQNV
+33 QLQGGMLVDSQNI
-46 RFDRN
+46 RLDRN

-64 APFAVGGDVL
+64 APFAVGGADSVL
-74 RLPTTAEIG
+74 RLPTDDQVG
-83 NGSTAMLPTTIESAN
+83 NGSTTMLPTTIESATLDGTPN
-98 LVGADNKVS
+98 QAN
-107 IVINDPA
+107 IIINDPA
-114 VEAGHTFVATDV
+114 VEAGHIFAADDV
-126 VAIEGLGFSTV
+126 VTVEGLGFSTV
-137 DPNSVA
+137 DPNGLR
-143 PTSDP
+143 T
-148 LVITSLKTL
+148 LV
-157 ASVTDNAITVGSLS
+157 SVTDNGATRTLKYALTGSNETYTAPIVLPQQLSFTLNTNTTQAIIGFNMLLDQGQVTEVYASSAFSDPNDNASQYILIASNQKVVAKNLLTDATVDLSYPVAETVPPESSMLQAFNKVFIFRKGQVSLEWDGSFS
-171 IGRTY
+171 TVTAGSFVVGRTY
-176 TIKTVGSTDFTA
+176 TITAVGNTDFQA

-193 STIGVTFTATGAGS
+193 DTIGVTFTATGAGS
-207 GTGTVTNTKTLK
+207 GTGT
-219 YDLSGSNESYSA
+219 A
-231 AVALPEDLIT
+231 
-241 TAGNFL
+241 
-247 VGKTYTIQSVGS
+247 
-259 TNFTAIGA
+259 
-267 SSNYVDVAFTATGAG
+267 
-282 SGTGT
+282 
-287 ASFNLNANTTQAV
+287 
-300 IGFNMVL
+300 
-307 DQGSVTEVYAST
+307 
-319 EFSDPNENASQY
+319 
-331 ILIASNLKV
+331 
-340 VAKNLATNATVD
+340 
-352 IAYPAGETV
+352 
-361 PPAASMLQAFNKVFI
+361 
-376 FRKGQVALEWD
+376 
-387 GSFSTITSGSFEV
+387 TSG
-400 GKTYSITSLGGNSQ
+400 
-414 TEWNTAAGTSGVT
+414 
-427 YAVGSTFT
+427 
-435 AATVGASGTG
+435 
-445 TATSAFSKVASGT
+445 FSKVASGT

-463 QMSSTVTTAAGKM
+463 PLSLNDIDYASGIATATASTAAVATLLVGDTVTFTDAGSSTYSVGDAVVVSSIPSTT
-476 TVTAGS
+476 TFTF
-482 AHNLST
+482 ST
-488 GNEVIVEDKA
+488 DKA
-498 GSNLVVGERYIVTVV
+498 
-513 DSTNFTIF
+513 DATNKNGTL
-521 VQHANETNT
+521 
-530 QNVIFQKQVS
+530 QKRVS
-540 VGLGFT
+540 VGLGFS

-561 VMPFQFSVTG
+561 VMPFQFSVNASA
-571 TNSYTSRGI
+571 NSYTSRGI
-580 IDEVIASD
+580 LDEVIASD

-633 ISNTTSLQAA
+633 ISNTTSLQGA

-659 IQQVGSQ
+659 IKQVGSQ

-709 GQAVAVY
+709 TQAVAVY

-725 PVDKFRDNRTENQ
+725 PVDKFKDNRTENA

-745 KADALLAGI
+745 EASALLAGI
-754 PRENIEDSVALRNNV
+754 PRDNIVESVALRNNV
-769 ILIYNFLNKQWESV
+769 ILVYNFLNKQWESI
-783 DSVNSTDWDI
+783 DSVDNSEWDI
-793 ENLIVAGEGSKRGVY
+793 ENLIVSGEGSNRGVY
-808 AINRLGGIHKIDSRL
+808 AINRLGGIHKLDSRL
-823 QGVDLI
+823 QGDDLI
-829 NVSIGGSDTTKDVK
+829 NVSIGGSDVAEDIK

-853 GNMSRKNWKE
+853 GNMTRKNWKE
-863 FQMHVESSADNT
+863 FQMHVESSADNA

-882 ETENPDGTFTLGTL
+882 ETENPDGTFALGTL
-896 NSFNGN
+896 NSFNDN
-902 SDLAAAEDVSIR
+902 VNLPKAEDVSIR

>member
-83 NGSTAMLPTTIESAN
+83 NGSTAMLPTTIESATLDGDDTPDKAN
-98 LVGADNKVS
+98 
-107 IVINDPA
+107 IIINNPA
-114 VEAGHTFVATDV
+114 VEAGHTFAADDV
-126 VAIEGLGFSTV
+126 VAVEGLGFTTV

-157 ASVTDNAITVGSLS
+157 LSVTDNGN
-171 IGRTY
+171 G
-176 TIKTVGSTDFTA
+176 
-188 IGASA
+188 
-193 STIGVTFTATGAGS
+193 
-207 GTGTVTNTKTLK
+207 TKTLK
-219 YDLSGSNESYSA
+219 YALTGANETYTTPI
-231 AVALPEDLIT
+231 VLPEQLE
-241 TAGNFL
+241 F
-247 VGKTYTIQSVGS
+247 Q
-259 TNFTAIGA
+259 
-267 SSNYVDVAFTATGAG
+267 
-282 SGTGT
+282 
-287 ASFNLNANTTQAV
+287 LNANTTQAV

-361 PPAASMLQAFNKVFI
+361 PPESSMLQAFNKVFI

-400 GKTYSITSLGGNSQ
+400 GKTYTITSLGGNSQ
-414 TEWNTAAGTSGVT
+414 AEWNTAAGTSGVT

-435 AATVGASGTG
+435 AATVGVSGTG
-445 TATSAFSKVASGT
+445 TATSSFSKVASGT

-463 QMSSTVTTAAGKM
+463 ELDSDGFVITNGEATVDVDNTLSAGDTVVLTAAGGSTLTQGDSFVVSEASSTEFKFFVNADD
-476 TVTAGS
+476 VT
-482 AHNLST
+482 N
-488 GNEVIVEDKA
+488 K
-498 GSNLVVGERYIVTVV
+498 
-513 DSTNFTIF
+513 TNIHFT
-521 VQHANETNT
+521 
-530 QNVIFQKQVS
+530 KKVS

>member
-16 NDGDVGFVGFN
+16 KDGDVGFVGFN

-74 RLPTTAEIG
+74 RLPTTAQIDDG
-83 NGSTAMLPTTIESAN
+83 VTALLPTTIESASLTTSDSRAN
-98 LVGADNKVS
+98 
-107 IVINDPA
+107 IVISNPA

-126 VAIEGLGFSTV
+126 VTVEGLGFLTT
-137 DPNSVA
+137 DPNG
-143 PTSDP
+143 
-148 LVITSLKTL
+148 LHTL
-157 ASVTDNAITVGSLS
+157 LSVTDNGD
-171 IGRTY
+171 G
-176 TIKTVGSTDFTA
+176 
-188 IGASA
+188 
-193 STIGVTFTATGAGS
+193 
-207 GTGTVTNTKTLK
+207 TKTLK
-219 YDLSGSNESYSA
+219 YLLAGANETYTTPI
-231 AVALPEDLIT
+231 VLPEQLE
-241 TAGNFL
+241 F
-247 VGKTYTIQSVGS
+247 Q
-259 TNFTAIGA
+259 
-267 SSNYVDVAFTATGAG
+267 
-282 SGTGT
+282 
-287 ASFNLNANTTQAV
+287 LNANTTQAV

-307 DQGSVTEVYAST
+307 DQGAVTEVYAST

-361 PPAASMLQAFNKVFI
+361 PPESSMLQAFNKVFI

-400 GKTYSITSLGGNSQ
+400 GKTYTITSLGGNSQ
-414 TEWNTAAGTSGVT
+414 TEWNAAAGTSGVT

-463 QMSSTVTTAAGKM
+463 QISSTVTTAAGKM
-476 TVTAGS
+476 TVDTGS

-513 DSTNFTIF
+513 DSTTFTIF

-530 QNVIFQKQVS
+530 PNVIFQKQVS

-561 VMPFQFSVTG
+561 VMPFQFSVNASA
-571 TNSYTSRGI
+571 NSYTSRGI
-580 IDEVIASD
+580 LDEVIASD

-593 TYDQIYAQYR
+593 TYDQIFAQYR

-709 GQAVAVY
+709 SQAVAVY

-725 PVDKFRDNRTENQ
+725 PLDD
-738 VSGEFLT
+738 
-745 KADALLAGI
+745 
-754 PRENIEDSVALRNNV
+754 ALRNNA
-769 ILIYNFLNKQWESV
+769 ILIYNFLNKQWESI
-783 DSVNSTDWDI
+783 DSVDSTDWDI
-793 ENLIVAGEGSKRGVY
+793 ENLIVAGEGSQRGVY
-808 AINRLGGIHKIDSRL
+808 AINRLGGIHKVDARL
-823 QGVDLI
+823 QGDDLI
-829 NVSIGGSDTTKDVK
+829 NVSIGGSDETKTVK

-863 FQMHVESSADNT
+863 FQMHVESSADNV

-902 SDLAAAEDVSIR
+902 SNLAAAEDVSIR

-940 LQTQG
+940 IQTQG
-945 STSFRST
+945 ATSFRST

>member
-9 SLDDRIL
+9 NLDDRIL
-16 NDGDVGFVGFN
+16 NDGDVGFAGFN

-33 QLQGGMLADAQNV
+33 QLQGGMLVDSQNI
-46 RFDRN
+46 RLDRN

-74 RLPTTAEIG
+74 RLPTTGEIG
-83 NGSTAMLPTTIESAN
+83 NGSTAMLPTTIESATLDGTPN
-98 LVGADNKVS
+98 QAN
-107 IVINDPA
+107 IIINDPA
-114 VEAGHTFVATDV
+114 IEAGHIFAADDV
-126 VAIEGLGFSTV
+126 VAIEGLGFTTV

-157 ASVTDNAITVGSLS
+157 VSVTDN
-171 IGRTY
+171 
-176 TIKTVGSTDFTA
+176 
-188 IGASA
+188 GA
-193 STIGVTFTATGAGS
+193 TR
-207 GTGTVTNTKTLK
+207 TLK
-219 YDLSGSNESYSA
+219 YALTGSDE
-231 AVALPEDLIT
+231 
-241 TAGNFL
+241 
-247 VGKTYTIQSVGS
+247 TYTTPIVLPQQLP
-259 TNFTAIGA
+259 FA
-267 SSNYVDVAFTATGAG
+267 
-282 SGTGT
+282 
-287 ASFNLNANTTQAV
+287 LNANTTQAV

-307 DQGSVTEVYAST
+307 DQGAVTEVYAST
-319 EFSDPNENASQY
+319 AFSDPNDNASQY
-331 ILIASNLKV
+331 LLIASNLKV
-340 VAKNLATNATVD
+340 VTKNLATNATVD
-352 IAYPAGETV
+352 IAYPSGETV
-361 PPAASMLQAFNKVFI
+361 PPQSSMLQTFNKVFI

-387 GSFSTITSGSFEV
+387 GSFSTVTAGSFVV
-400 GKTYSITSLGGNSQ
+400 GRTYTIT
-414 TEWNTAAGTSGVT
+414 
-427 YAVGSTFT
+427 AVGNTDFQAIGASADTIGVTFT
-435 AATVGASGTG
+435 ATGVGSGTG

-458 YTQPV
+458 YTQPTILDISGFV
-463 QMSSTVTTAAGKM
+463 ITNGLATATVSNTLSQGDKVIL
-476 TVTAGS
+476 VTAGGSTLTKGNQFTVSEASSS
-482 AHNLST
+482 AFKFFVDTADVTNQT
-488 GNEVIVEDKA
+488 DVE
-498 GSNLVVGERYIVTVV
+498 
-513 DSTNFTIF
+513 FT
-521 VQHANETNT
+521 
-530 QNVIFQKQVS
+530 QKVS

-561 VMPFQFSVTG
+561 VMPFQFSVNASL
-571 TNSYTSRGI
+571 NSYTSRGI
-580 IDEVIASD
+580 LDEVIASD

-633 ISNTTSLQAA
+633 ISNTTALQSA

-654 VARQS
+654 IARQT
-659 IQQVGSQ
+659 ITQVGNQ

-696 INETIKRINKDQR
+696 INETIKRINKDQST
-709 GQAVAVY
+709 QAVAVY

-725 PVDKFRDNRTENQ
+725 PLDD
-738 VSGEFLT
+738 
-745 KADALLAGI
+745 
-754 PRENIEDSVALRNNV
+754 ALRNNA
-769 ILIYNFLNKQWESV
+769 ILIYNFLNKQWESIDNV
-783 DSVNSTDWDI
+783 DSEDWDI
-793 ENLIVAGEGSKRGVY
+793 ENLIVAGEGSQRGVY
-808 AINRLGGIHKIDSRL
+808 AINRLGGIHKIDARL
-823 QGVDLI
+823 QGDDLI
-829 NVSIGGSDTTKDVK
+829 NVSIGGSNETKDVK

-853 GNMSRKNWKE
+853 GNMTRKNWKE
-863 FQMHVESSADNT
+863 FQMHVESSADNN

-902 SDLAAAEDVSIR
+902 ADLLKAEDVSIR

>member
-16 NDGDVGFVGFN
+16 KDGDVGFVGFN

-74 RLPTTAEIG
+74 RLPTTAQIDDG
-83 NGSTAMLPTTIESAN
+83 VTALLPTTIESAT
-98 LVGADNKVS
+98 LVGADNQAN
-107 IVINDPA
+107 IIINNPA
-114 VEAGHTFVATDV
+114 VEAGHTFVATNV
-126 VAIEGLGFSTV
+126 VNVEGLGFSTV
-137 DPNSVA
+137 DPNGSH
-143 PTSDP
+143 T
-148 LVITSLKTL
+148 LV
-157 ASVTDNAITVGSLS
+157 SVTDNG
-171 IGRTY
+171 
-176 TIKTVGSTDFTA
+176 D
-188 IGASA
+188 
-193 STIGVTFTATGAGS
+193 
-207 GTGTVTNTKTLK
+207 TKTLK
-219 YDLSGSNESYSA
+219 YALTGANETYTTPI
-231 AVALPEDLIT
+231 VLPEQLPFDLNT
-241 TAGNFL
+241 
-247 VGKTYTIQSVGS
+247 
-259 TNFTAIGA
+259 
-267 SSNYVDVAFTATGAG
+267 
-282 SGTGT
+282 
-287 ASFNLNANTTQAV
+287 NTTQAI

-307 DQGSVTEVYAST
+307 DQGAVTEVYAST
-319 EFSDPNENASQY
+319 EFSDPNESASQY

-340 VAKNLATNATVD
+340 VAKNLATNATVE
-352 IAYPAGETV
+352 IAYPSGETV
-361 PPAASMLQAFNKVFI
+361 PPESSMLQAFNKVFI

-387 GSFSTITSGSFEV
+387 GSFSSVSPGNYEI
-400 GKTYSITSLGGNSQ
+400 GKTYTITSLGASPDFTAIGASA
-414 TEWNTAAGTSGVT
+414 NTVGV
-427 YAVGSTFT
+427 TFT
-435 AATVGASGTG
+435 ATGGGSGTG

-458 YTQPV
+458 YTQPTSIDAAVKDFSITNSVGSLHTTQSFAFGNDIIMSDDGPTASCGLTVPSEFVV
-463 QMSSTVTTAAGKM
+463 QRVFSAGNTVAVTGVSVSGTTITVTTGANHGLSLNQPITFADLDAGLNGNNAVSKVNSATEFEVEVATTFTASDVTGTVAPAAGIKFIIPPESIKDAK
-476 TVTAGS
+476 TPA
-482 AHNLST
+482 
-488 GNEVIVEDKA
+488 EVRA
-498 GSNLVVGERYIVTVV
+498 SNPTFIKR
-513 DSTNFTIF
+513 
-521 VQHANETNT
+521 
-530 QNVIFQKQVS
+530 VS

-561 VMPFQFSVTG
+561 VMPFQFSVNASA
-571 TNSYTSRGI
+571 NSYTSRGI
-580 IDEVIASD
+580 LDEIIASD

-593 TYDQIYAQYR
+593 TYDQIFAQYR

-633 ISNTTSLQAA
+633 VSNTTSLQSA

-654 VARQS
+654 VARNS
-659 IQQVGSQ
+659 IEQVGNQ

-682 EYNLRGTETPLSEP
+682 EYNLRGTETPLSES

-709 GQAVAVY
+709 SQAVAVY

-725 PVDKFRDNRTENQ
+725 PLDD
-738 VSGEFLT
+738 
-745 KADALLAGI
+745 
-754 PRENIEDSVALRNNV
+754 ALRNNA

-783 DSVNSTDWDI
+783 DSVDSTDWDI
-793 ENLIVAGEGSKRGVY
+793 QNLIVAGEGSQRGVY
-808 AINRLGGIHKIDSRL
+808 AINRLGGIHRVDARL
-823 QGVDLI
+823 QGDDLI
-829 NVSIGGSDTTKDVK
+829 NVSIGGSNETKTVK

-863 FQMHVESSADNT
+863 FQMHVESSADNV

-882 ETENPDGTFTLGTL
+882 ETENPDAIFTLGTL

-902 SDLAAAEDVSIR
+902 ANLAEAEDVSIR

-940 LQTQG
+940 IQTQG

>member
-9 SLDDRIL
+9 NLDDRIL
-16 NDGDVGFVGFN
+16 NDGDVGFAGFN

-33 QLQGGMLADAQNV
+33 QLQGGMLVDSQNI
-46 RFDRN
+46 RLDRN

-64 APFAVGGDVL
+64 APFAVGGTVL
-74 RLPTTAEIG
+74 RLPTDAELD
-83 NGSTAMLPTTIESAN
+83 NGSTAMLPTTIESATLTN
-98 LVGADNKVS
+98 SDSRAN

-114 VEAGHTFVATDV
+114 VELGHTFAADDV
-126 VAIEGLGFSTV
+126 VAVEGLGFDTV

-157 ASVTDNAITVGSLS
+157 VSVTDNG
-171 IGRTY
+171 
-176 TIKTVGSTDFTA
+176 D
-188 IGASA
+188 
-193 STIGVTFTATGAGS
+193 
-207 GTGTVTNTKTLK
+207 TKTLK
-219 YDLSGSNESYSA
+219 YALTGSDE
-231 AVALPEDLIT
+231 
-241 TAGNFL
+241 
-247 VGKTYTIQSVGS
+247 TYTTPIVLPQVL
-259 TNFTAIGA
+259 NF
-267 SSNYVDVAFTATGAG
+267 D
-282 SGTGT
+282 
-287 ASFNLNANTTQAV
+287 LNTNTTQAV

-307 DQGSVTEVYAST
+307 DEGSVTEVYASSA
-319 EFSDPNENASQY
+319 FSDPNENASQY
-331 ILIASNLKV
+331 VLIASNLKV
-340 VAKNLATNATVD
+340 VAKNLATEATVE
-352 IAYPAGETV
+352 IAYAPGETV
-361 PPAASMLQAFNKVFI
+361 PPTSSMLQAFNKVFI

-387 GSFSTITSGSFEV
+387 GSFSTITTGSFEV
-400 GKTYSITSLGGNSQ
+400 GKTYTITSLGGNSQ
-414 TEWNTAAGTSGVT
+414 AEWNTAAGTSGLT

-435 AATVGASGTG
+435 ADAVGAAGTG

-458 YTQPV
+458 YTQPTILDLSAFAITNGLATATV
-463 QMSSTVTTAAGKM
+463 SNTLSIGDKVILVTPGGSTLTKGNQFTVSEASSSAFKFFVDTADVTNQTD
-476 TVTAGS
+476 
-482 AHNLST
+482 
-488 GNEVIVEDKA
+488 VE
-498 GSNLVVGERYIVTVV
+498 
-513 DSTNFTIF
+513 FT
-521 VQHANETNT
+521 
-530 QNVIFQKQVS
+530 QKVS

-561 VMPFQFSVTG
+561 VMPFQFSVNASK
-571 TNSYTSRGI
+571 NSYTSRGI
-580 IDEVIASD
+580 LDEVIASD

-593 TYDQIYAQYR
+593 TYDQIFAQYR

-633 ISNTTSLQAA
+633 ISNTTSLQTA

-696 INETIKRINKDQR
+696 INETIKRINKDQQS
-709 GQAVAVY
+709 QAVAVY

-725 PVDKFRDNRTENQ
+725 PLDD
-738 VSGEFLT
+738 
-745 KADALLAGI
+745 
-754 PRENIEDSVALRNNV
+754 ALRNNA
-769 ILIYNFLNKQWESV
+769 ILIYNFLNKQWESIDNV
-783 DSVNSTDWDI
+783 DSSDWDI
-793 ENLIVAGEGSKRGVY
+793 ENLIVAGEGSQRGVY

-823 QGVDLI
+823 QGEDLI
-829 NVSIGGSDTTKDVK
+829 NVSIGGSNETKAVK

-863 FQMHVESSADNT
+863 FQMHVESSADNV

-882 ETENPDGTFTLGTL
+882 ETENPDGTFSLGTL

-902 SDLAAAEDVSIR
+902 ADLKKAGDVSIR